1 MKPCSFQKDLGLCSI
16 GESALFNNHL
26 SPTASS
32 ATSFSDS
39 VLASKVSSSDD
50 ISSFHIV
57 TSYLLRNCILLELC
71 MSGSVATVGN
81 TEGELS
87 RVDRTKSL
95 DAISEKD
102 HTCALTN
109 GETVLIPS
117 ETAGFRVGDLLL
129 PNGESYS
136 GSLLRNVPEGP
147 GKYVWSDGCIY
158 EGEWRHGVRNG
169 NGKLLWPSGAVF
181 EGEFSGGYIHGS
193 GNYMGSDGLTFR
205 GRWRLNLKHG
215 LGYQVYPNGDVFEGS
230 WIQGTPE
237 GPGKYTW
244 ANGNV
249 YQGNMKGGKMSGKG
263 TLTWT
268 NGDSFEGSWSNGMM
282 HGFGVYTWS
291 DGGCYVGMWSCGL
304 KDGKGSFYPRGSRL
318 SPSQDSYLNALRKR
332 GVLPD
337 MRKQNLSHARRTSSV
352 DMANAKVGGNR
363 GSRRI
368 SADKF
373 SKGNLLNLEQSRRS
387 NVSLER
393 RWSLEVSIEKVI
405 GHDSSLELSDSF
417 SEGVE
422 NDSDANIPPILEREY
437 MQGVL
442 ISELVLNNSFS
453 RSSRRQKRRQRKF
466 VKEVKKPGEAII
478 KGHRSYDLM
487 LSLQLGIR
495 YTVGKITPVQRR
507 EVRAADFG
515 PRASFWMN
523 FPKEGS
529 QLTPPHQSEDFKWK
543 DYCPMVF
550 RNLREMF
557 KINAADYMMSICGND
572 ALRELSSPG
581 KSGSVF
587 FLSQDD
593 HFMIKT
599 LRKSEVKVLLRMLP
613 TYHHHVRS
621 YENTLVTK
629 FFGLHRIKPSSGQ
642 KFRFVVMG
650 NMFCTELRIHR
661 RFDLKG
667 SSLGRSTENIEID
680 ENTTLKDLDL
690 NYSFYLEPSWREA
703 LLKQIEID
711 SKFLETQHI
720 MDYSLLLG
728 VHYRAPQHLRSLMN
742 MTADGLG
749 IVAEEEDEISNY
761 PEGLVLVPRGTD
773 DNSMVVGP
781 HIRGSRLRAS
791 SVGYEEV
798 DLLLPGTA
806 RLQIQLG
813 VNMPS
818 RAEQIPGKQEDLFHQ
833 SYDVVLYLGII
844 DILQEYNMTKKIEH
858 AYKSLQFDS
867 LSISAVDPTFYS
879 ERFLE
884 FVEKVFPVRS

>member
-1 MKPCSFQKDLGLCSI
+1 
-16 GESALFNNHL
+16 
-26 SPTASS
+26 
-32 ATSFSDS
+32 
-39 VLASKVSSSDD
+39 
-50 ISSFHIV
+50 
-57 TSYLLRNCILLELC
+57 
-71 MSGSVATVGN
+71 MSGPVAIADNVERILT
-81 TEGELS
+81 S
-87 RVDRTKSL
+87 VDRTKSV
-95 DAISEKD
+95 DIISDRD
-102 HTCALTN
+102 HLSIPIN
-109 GETVLIPS
+109 GEATHASS
-117 ETAGFRVGDLLL
+117 EAASFRVGELIL

-136 GSLLRNVPEGP
+136 GSLLGNVPEGS

-158 EGEWRHGVRNG
+158 EGEWRRGMRHG
-169 NGKLLWPSGAVF
+169 NGKVQWPSGAAY
-181 EGEFSGGYIHGS
+181 EGEFSGGYMHGT
-193 GNYMGSDGLTFR
+193 GTYIGSNNLTYK
-205 GRWRLNLKHG
+205 GRWKLNLKHG
-215 LGYQVYPNGDVFEGS
+215 LGYQVYSNGDIFEGS

-249 YQGNMKGGKMSGKG
+249 YLGNMKGGKMTGKG
-263 TLTWT
+263 TLTWL
-268 NGDSFEGSWSNGMM
+268 NGDSFEGSWLNGMM

-291 DGGCYVGMWSCGL
+291 DGGCYVGTWTHGL
-304 KDGKGSFYPRGSRL
+304 KDGKGSFYPTGSRF
-318 SPSQDSYLNALRKR
+318 PAVQERYLNALRKR
-332 GVLPD
+332 GLLPD
-337 MRKQNLSHARRTSSV
+337 LRRQNHAHIHHASSV
-352 DMANAKVGGNR
+352 DMANVKVGGDQRSHRN
-363 GSRRI
+363 S
-368 SADKF
+368 SDKL
-373 SKGNLLNLEQSRRS
+373 SKGNLLTLEQSRNK

-405 GHDSSLELSDSF
+405 GHDSSLELSESAL
-417 SEGVE
+417 EGME
-422 NDSDANIPPILEREY
+422 KEFETNLPPTLEREY

-442 ISELVLNNSFS
+442 INELVLNNNFS
-453 RSSRRQKRRQRKF
+453 SMSRRAKRRQKRLA
-466 VKEVKKPGEAII
+466 KEVKRPGETII

-507 EVRAADFG
+507 EVRSSDFG

-523 FPKEGS
+523 FPKDGS
-529 QLTPPHQSEDFKWK
+529 QLTPPHQSDDFKWK

-557 KINAADYMMSICGND
+557 KIDAADYMMSICGND

-581 KSGSVF
+581 KSGSIF

-593 HFMIKT
+593 RFMIKT
-599 LRKSEVKVLLRMLP
+599 LRKSEVKVLLKMLP
-613 TYHHHVRS
+613 YYHHHVRS
-621 YENTLVTK
+621 YENTLITK

-667 SSLGRSTENIEID
+667 SSLGRSTDKIEID

-690 NYSFYLEPSWREA
+690 NYCFYLEPSWREA

-711 SKFLETQHI
+711 SKFLEVQHI

-728 VHYRAPQHLRSLMN
+728 VHYRAPQHLRSLMSYN
-742 MTADGLG
+742 RSMRAEGLG
-749 IVAEEEDEISNY
+749 VLAEDDTIEDERY
-761 PEGLVLVPRGTD
+761 PQGLVLVPRTD
-773 DNSMVVGP
+773 DNSVVVGP

-791 SVGYEEV
+791 SAGDEEV

-813 VNMPS
+813 VNMPA
-818 RAEQIPGKQEDLFHQ
+818 RAEQIPGKQEKQTFQ
-833 SYDVVLYLGII
+833 EAYDVVLYLGII
-844 DILQEYNMTKKIEH
+844 DILQEYNMSKKIEH

-879 ERFLE
+879 SRFLE
-884 FVEKVFPVRS
+884 FIQKVFPPNAITG